1 MPWIGSTSIFGM
13 LRAAAAKPL
22 WSSAPSMIK
31 ALVRPRPEKWPVRV
45 LVLASLIATFS
56 TTIKP
61 PSLALAD
68 SAWRS
73 ASARTFFGRSWAW
86 LRTTGPKAR
95 PPPRNCG
102 TRAEPWRAP
111 PVPFCLYI
119 FLPVRQISARPLAL
133 CVPAWR
139 LLSCHCTQRAMMSWR
154 GSRPKMVSESWTEPA
169 SFPSRVVTF
178 NSISRL
184 LRSRSS
190 VRFASNLE
198 LAGLRSFLRQRLLDG
213 VAHADPAALGTG
225 NGAFDEDQ
233 TALDIELNDPKVE
246 RGDAVDAHVTGH
258 LLVLP
263 GLARVLTA
271 TGRTDRTVRDRDAVS
286 GAQTAEVPALHTA
299 GKTLADRSTG
309 DVDELTDDKVVGQ
322 DLGADGDHLIRG
334 DAEFLDLPLR
344 LDLGDRELAAL
355 RLGHVHGLAAART
368 KLERDITVFLFGA
381 VAYDLAIAELQHGH
395 GDMFA
400 GLCKDPRHP
409 DLLCDH
415 SGAHRRASCSFCP
428 LVANVIQK
436 S

>member
-1 MPWIGSTSIFGM
+1 MRS
-13 LRAAAAKPL
+13 
-22 WSSAPSMIK
+22 
-31 ALVRPRPEKWPVRV
+31 
-45 LVLASLIATFS
+45 
-56 TTIKP
+56 

-68 SAWRS
+68 SACLR
-73 ASARTFFGRSWAW
+73 ASARTFFGRSVAW
-86 LRTTGPKAR
+86 QRPPGPQAR
-95 PPPRNCG
+95 PPPRDRR
-102 TRAEPWRAP
+102 TPARPRRAP
-111 PVPFCLYI
+111 PLAFCLYHL
-119 FLPVRQISARPLAL
+119 LPGRQISARPLAL
-133 CVPAWR
+133 CGPAWR

-169 SFPSRVVTF
+169 SLPSRVVTF

-198 LAGLRSFLRQRLLDG
+198 LAGLPSFLRQRLLDG
-213 VAHADPAALGTG
+213 VAHADPAALGAG

-233 TALDIELNDPKVE
+233 AALDIELNDPKVE

-299 GKTLADRSTG
+299 GKTLTDRSTG
-309 DVDELTDDKVVGQ
+309 DVDELPDDKVVGQ
-322 DLGADGDHLIRG
+322 DLGTDGDHLIRG

-355 RLGHVHGLAAART
+355 RLGHRPGLTAPRN
-368 KLERDITVFLFGA
+368 KPERDITLFLYGA
-381 VAYDLAIAELQHGH
+381 VAHGLAIAELQHGH

-400 GLCKDPRHP
+400 RPWQAPRHRG
-409 DLLCDH
+409 LLCDH